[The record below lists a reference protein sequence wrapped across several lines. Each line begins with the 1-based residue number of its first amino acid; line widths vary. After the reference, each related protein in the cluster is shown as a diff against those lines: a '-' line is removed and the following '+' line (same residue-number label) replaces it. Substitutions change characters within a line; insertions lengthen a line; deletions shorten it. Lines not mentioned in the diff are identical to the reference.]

1 MGRNTCFNPKHT
13 ASHLE
18 CRTSLTPGSG
28 SNRDSI
34 QETGIPFLLRSGE
47 CMCQVAKDTRTNL
60 KLSRTQAD
68 IRSSWPGQCGPPPGD
83 FCPCFCHLSWAVLTN
98 SALSYPGSSS
108 LPWTQGILTASIPPK
123 GMWSSPKTKTDM
135 RRRGETNTSVGK
147 GH

>member
-18 CRTSLTPGSG
+18 CRTSLTSAQ
-28 SNRDSI
+28 RV
-34 QETGIPFLLRSGE
+34 TGIPFRRLRVHVPGGKRHKDKPKAFQNTGRHSELL
-47 CMCQVAKDTRTNL
+47 A
-60 KLSRTQAD
+60 
-68 IRSSWPGQCGPPPGD
+68 WPECGPPPGD

-147 GH
+147 DH

>member
-68 IRSSWPGQCGPPPGD
+68 IRSSWPGQSVALHLVTSVPASAISVGLFSQTQHFHIQAHHHCPGLRESSQPVSLPRECGP
-83 FCPCFCHLSWAVLTN
+83 
-98 SALSYPGSSS
+98 
-108 LPWTQGILTASIPPK
+108 LPRQRQT
-123 GMWSSPKTKTDM
+123 
-135 RRRGETNTSVGK
+135 
-147 GH
+147 